1 MKIFENF
8 RWRKQKD
15 FVFLF
20 VTFISVSC
28 FLMFFLHICAD
39 FTFLLFC
46 SPFPTFHISSCL
58 YNDLLLSHTSFPFLF
73 YDPITFSSLL
83 FSYFLPLVFHLLPL
97 TSRYLPFTF
106 HFLTVTSYFLLIFC
120 VTILRNQASLSRPI
134 QYTATTRSPSYCT

>member
-1 MKIFENF
+1 MEEAERFCV
-8 RWRKQKD
+8 
-15 FVFLF
+15 FVCYIYF
-20 VTFISVSC
+20 C
-28 FLMFFLHICAD
+28 LMFFLCFFFISVLILL
-39 FTFLLFC
+39 FYSFVLPFLLSISHLAYIPIYCYLIPPFPFC
-46 SPFPTFHISSCL
+46 SMISSHS
-58 YNDLLLSHTSFPFLF
+58 LLFSF
-73 YDPITFSSLL
+73 LL